1 METNFLNQSTSNE
14 TQMNGR
20 ETLPRPMMGFKEAVD
35 TCFAKYAVFKGRA
48 RRSEYWW
55 FSLFILLVT
64 AVLLGPVAV
73 LAYLEESGVINTD
86 TGLWSAG
93 FAISAIM
100 AIIGALFLLAMIIP
114 SIAVEVRRLHDI
126 GRSGWWVFWSFAVS
140 FLAAIVPFFLF
151 DFKVALEMDEIDMFT
166 KAFDM
171 ALLPGLLLGVTK
183 LCNWILEIVL
193 FVFTLL
199 NSHKGENK
207 YGPSP
212 KYQ

>member
-1 METNFLNQSTSNE
+1 METNFVNQSMSNE

-20 ETLPRPMMGFKEAVD
+20 ETLPRPMMRFREAVN
-35 TCFAKYAVFKGRA
+35 TCFAKYAEFKGRA

-55 FSLFILLVT
+55 FSLFCFLVM
-64 AVLLGPVAV
+64 AVFLGPMGV
-73 LAYLEESGVINTD
+73 LSYLEEGGVINTD
-86 TGLWSAG
+86 AGLWLAG
-93 FAISAIM
+93 YAISAIL
-100 AIIGALFLLAMIIP
+100 AVIGALFLLAMIIP
-114 SIAVEVRRLHDI
+114 SIAVEVRRLHDT
-126 GRSGWWVFWSFAVS
+126 GRSGWWVFWSYAIS
-140 FLAAIVPFFLF
+140 LLAFLAPFFLF
-151 DFKVALEMDEIDMFT
+151 DFKVALDVGEFDAFT

-183 LCNWILEIVL
+183 LCDWILQL
-193 FVFTLL
+193 ALLVFTLL

>member
-20 ETLPRPMMGFKEAVD
+20 ETLPRPMMGFKKAVD

-86 TGLWSAG
+86 SGLWSAG

-100 AIIGALFLLAMIIP
+100 ALIGVLFLLAMIIP

-140 FLAAIVPFFLF
+140 LLAASVPFFLF
-151 DFKVALEMDEIDMFT
+151 DFKVAL
-166 KAFDM
+166 DM